1 MVAPLLIL
9 NQILTAGNTITA
21 FSLLLYALTFNL
33 RERVARSLAGLLA
46 CVTIAYFGDVLVA
59 TSSEI
64 PETEIWLRLQWVG
77 IAFVPAAYVQ
87 LSDALLAATGRP
99 SRGRRSSV
107 VWLSYILGGYFL
119 AEAAFGD
126 SLAGTV
132 VVADSA
138 LYLQPGPI
146 FWVFTLFMLVNLS
159 FAGVNYYRAYMR
171 CLTRSSRRRM
181 RYLMAGSIGPLL
193 GSYPFLMLSGRLLV
207 SHEVLFWGI
216 LIVINAFVTGQLI
229 LMAYAVAYF
238 GVEIPDRVVKS
249 RLFQWILRGP
259 VVASTTL
266 SLTVIVNRGARIL
279 GYENSRVVPFIMVAS
294 ILLQQFL
301 ITLIRRPI
309 ERWFFYGQDRGDVS
323 RLQLLEERL
332 LTTGDLQQFLESIL
346 NAACDLLGVGSAFI
360 AVVGPQGLELEV
372 AVGPDDPFRGTEDL
386 PPLIVSEDRAES
398 DQLGSIF
405 TWDVYWLMPLRL
417 AEPAE
422 VIGLLGLRARSDA
435 PDFSSDEEARIQTL
449 IERATIA
456 LAERKLQ
463 REVFAVVDR
472 LVPQVEAIQRLRAE
486 ARYLGAE
493 ALTEPVEGIGTEED
507 LNNLVREALGHY
519 WGGPRLT
526 QSPLLGLRV
535 VRKAASDYDG
545 NPVKALRGILKDAID
560 QFRPEGERRFTA
572 EWMLYNIL
580 ELKFLQGRKVRDVAL
595 KLAMSEADLYRKQ
608 RVAIE
613 AVAEAIASMEREVV
627 AEEEVQGHITES

>member
-1 MVAPLLIL
+1 MVEPLLVL

-33 RERVARSLAGLLA
+33 RERVARSLAVLLA
-46 CVTIAYFGDVLVA
+46 CVTLAYFGDVLVA
-59 TSSEI
+59 TTAQV
-64 PETEIWLRLQWVG
+64 PETEVWLRLQWVG

-87 LSDALLAATGRP
+87 LSDSLLSATGRP

-107 VWLSYILGGYFL
+107 VWLSYILGGFFL
-119 AEAAFGD
+119 AEAAFSD
-126 SLAGTV
+126 RLAGELILV
-132 VVADSA
+132 DSA
-138 LYLQPGPI
+138 AYLKPEPL
-146 FWVFTLFMLVNLS
+146 FWVYTAFLLVNLG
-159 FAGVNYYRAYMR
+159 FAGVNYYRAYAR

-193 GSYPFLMLSGRLLV
+193 GSYPFLMLSGRILV
-207 SHEVLFWGI
+207 SQEILFWGI
-216 LIVINAFVTGQLI
+216 LIIINAFVAAQLV

-259 VVASTTL
+259 IVASTTL
-266 SLTVIVNRGARIL
+266 ALTVLVNRGAQIM
-279 GYENSRVVPFIMVAS
+279 GYANSRIVPFVMVAS
-294 ILLQQFL
+294 ILLQQFF

-346 NAACDLLGVGSAFI
+346 NAACDVLGVRSAFI
-360 AVVGPQGLELEV
+360 AVVGPGGLELEV
-372 AVGPDDPFRGTEDL
+372 AVGPDDPFRGSEDL
-386 PPLIVSEDRAES
+386 PPLIVSEDRQES
-398 DQLGSIF
+398 GQLGSIF
-405 TWDVYWLMPLRL
+405 VWDVYWLMPLRL
-417 AEPAE
+417 ANPPD
-422 VIGLLGLRARSDA
+422 VIGMLGLHARADA
-435 PDFSSDEEARIQTL
+435 PDFSAEEEERIQTL
-449 IERATIA
+449 IDRATVA
-456 LAERKLQ
+456 LAERMLQ

-472 LVPQVEAIQRLRAE
+472 LVPQVEAIQKLRAE
-486 ARYLGAE
+486 ARYLGSE

-535 VRKAASDYDG
+535 VRQATTAYDG
-545 NPVKALRGILKDAID
+545 NPVKALRGILKEAID
-560 QFRPEGERRFTA
+560 QVRPEGERRFTA

-580 ELKFLQGRKVRDVAL
+580 ELKFLQGRKVRDVAM

-613 AVAEAIASMEREVV
+613 AVAEAISGMEREAV
-627 AEEEVQGHITES
+627 AEDEIGGRQ

>member
-33 RERVARSLAGLLA
+33 RERVARSLAVLLA
-46 CVTIAYFGDVLVA
+46 CVAIAYFGDVLVA
-59 TSSEI
+59 TSAVV

-87 LSDALLAATGRP
+87 LSDALLSATGRP

-119 AEAAFGD
+119 AEAAFGER
-126 SLAGTV
+126 LAGDV
-132 VVADSA
+132 VLADSA
-138 LYLQPGPI
+138 MYLQPGPI
-146 FWVFTLFMLVNLS
+146 FWVFTLFLLVNLT
-159 FAGVNYYRAYMR
+159 FASVNYYRAYQR

-181 RYLMAGSIGPLL
+181 RYLMAGSVGPLI
-193 GSYPFLMLSGRLLV
+193 GSYPFLMLSGEFFI
-207 SHEVLFWGI
+207 SQEILFWGI
-216 LIVINAFVTGQLI
+216 LIVINAFVSVQLV

-249 RLFQWILRGP
+249 RLFQWIIRGP
-259 VVASTTL
+259 IVASTTL
-266 SLTVIVNRGARIL
+266 ALTVVVNQGAQIL
-279 GYENSRVVPFIMVAS
+279 GYENSRVVPFTMVAS
-294 ILLQQFL
+294 ILILQLL
-301 ITLIRRPI
+301 ITLVRRPI
-309 ERWFFYGQDRGDVS
+309 ERWFFYGQDRGDVA

-346 NAACDLLGVGSAFI
+346 NSACDVLGVSSAFV
-360 AVVGPQGLELEV
+360 AVVGQQGLELEV
-372 AVGPDDPFRGTEDL
+372 AVGPDDPFRGSGDL
-386 PPLIVSEDRAES
+386 PPLIVSEDRS
-398 DQLGSIF
+398 DFEQLGSIF
-405 TWDVYWLMPLRL
+405 VWDVYWLMPLRL
-417 AEPAE
+417 ANPAE
-422 VIGLLGLRARSDA
+422 VIGILGLRARADT
-435 PDFSSDEEARIQTL
+435 PDFSPEEEIRIQML
-449 IERATIA
+449 LERASVA
-456 LAERKLQ
+456 LAERRLQ

-472 LVPQVEAIQRLRAE
+472 LVPQVEAIQKLRAE
-486 ARYLGAE
+486 ARYLGTD

-507 LNNLVREALGHY
+507 LSNLVREALGHY

-526 QSPLLGLRV
+526 RSPLLGLRV
-535 VRKAASDYDG
+535 VRMAAGDFDG
-545 NPVKALRGILKDAID
+545 NPVNALRGILKEAID
-560 QFRPEGERRFTA
+560 QVRPEGERRFTA

-613 AVAEAIASMEREVV
+613 AVAEAIAGMERGAVSEDELRGQ
-627 AEEEVQGHITES
+627 ASN